1 MVNVTQLVECLS
13 VEEDVMG
20 SSPIVHTRNAPVV
33 ELAVTTDLRSVAQS
47 GVSVRVRPGVHLH
60 L

>member
-33 ELAVTTDLRSVAQS
+33 ELAVTLDLKSS
-47 GVSVRVRPGVHLH
+47 DP
-60 L
+60 